1 MALSIVILVISAVL
15 LLVFSLRSRY
25 GFPLFLMN
33 AGISITSVAVLF
45 QTSSTSMY
53 VTPQYFPLRS
63 LDMELFQLIS
73 RMRLPLAQAQTL
85 RNVGSLV
92 FFFGIVLMVMLIARN
107 IKTLRHRLVW
117 EILCGIIVTLFMTA
131 YMVFFSPACAFRLYM
146 RYYRLS
152 EAARVSFAQLVSLAA
167 VIFKVLILLFVL
179 SPALL
184 LTIQYIRKN
193 ITCFGDTF
201 FLLLGITSL
210 YGFVFFIVFH
220 TYPLALSSQSVL
232 LSAFWFFT
240 NGTWLPGWIT
250 SFFLLF
256 SLLTLILILA
266 SANRIFSG
274 DLVLLSRKKAMKN
287 SIEELNRN
295 LKDFFHSEKN
305 LMFSMV
311 ILANEARSAYGSP
324 EGLEKLDR
332 LTEIAKDRME
342 MITSSLNRIRELHL
356 HATPTDMRTL
366 VSQALDTLTLPEGV
380 RCERHFCGEPVR
392 CMVDEYHTRNA
403 LKNIFVNALDALQL
417 SGKEEKILSVSVEAS
432 RAWVSLSIRDN
443 GPGIPHQELRRV
455 MMPFVS
461 TKSKTSNWGIG
472 LPYAF
477 RVVNAQLG
485 QMRILS
491 SDQETRSY
499 TQVDILLPRE
509 RNEVK

>member
-15 LLVFSLRSRY
+15 LLVFSLRSRF

-53 VTPQYFPLRS
+53 TTPRFFPLRS
-63 LDMELFQLIS
+63 LDLELFRLICS
-73 RMRLPLAQAQTL
+73 MRLPLAQAQTL
-85 RNVGSLV
+85 RNIGTLI
-92 FFFGIVLMVMLIARN
+92 FFFGIVLMLMLIARN
-107 IKTLRHRLVW
+107 IKTMRHRIIW
-117 EILCGIIVTLFMTA
+117 EILCGSGVLLFMTA

-146 RYYRLS
+146 RYYELSAASRASFVRLVT
-152 EAARVSFAQLVSLAA
+152 AADIL
-167 VIFKVLILLFVL
+167 FKAGILLFVL

-184 LTIQYIRKN
+184 LTIQYMRKN

-220 TYPLALSSQSVL
+220 TIPLALSSQSVF
-232 LSAFWFFT
+232 LSAFWFFA

-250 SFFLLF
+250 SFFLIF

-274 DLVLLSRKKAMKN
+274 DLVLLSRKRIMKN
-287 SIEELNRN
+287 NIEDLNRN
-295 LKDFFHSEKN
+295 LKDVFHSEKN
-305 LMFSMV
+305 LMFSMM
-311 ILANEARSAYGSP
+311 ILANEARSAYGTP

-332 LTEIAKDRME
+332 LTEIARDRME

-366 VSQALDTLTLPEGV
+366 VSQALDTLTLPEGI
-380 RCERHFCGEPVR
+380 RCERHFCSEPVR

-403 LKNIFVNALDALQL
+403 LKNIFVNAVDALQL
-417 SGKEEKILSVSVEAS
+417 SGREDKVISVSVDAS
-432 RAWVSLSIRDN
+432 RAWVSLSILDN
-443 GPGIPHQELRRV
+443 GPGIPKEELRRV

-461 TKSKTSNWGIG
+461 TKAKGSNWGIG

-491 SDQETRSY
+491 SDQAERSF

-509 RNEVK
+509 RNEA